1 MTERFRRGKNNR
13 GASLVMVLLT
23 VALIGIMVAIVL
35 VIVLLNYKMKAVD
48 SRSQANFY
56 TAETAVDEIKAG
68 LGSDVSDALSDSY
81 VLVMQQY
88 TASTQPERNT
98 LFKNSYATDLR
109 DALVDTTRAGESQEY
124 YSLTKLTNYVTAEH
138 LYDDATQ
145 TGIKVEAA
153 TDKEPVLAFTTKGV
167 ILKNLMVTYY
177 DKNNY
182 ESRVKTDILLS
193 FPDID
198 FTQTSTSPNLLEYA
212 LVADRSLSLDSTAG
226 STVVTGS
233 LYGGKNGIT
242 LPTSSDLTVKN
253 GKTIM
258 TNGDITLAAGAS
270 LTTDSS
276 AGLWARNLRITS
288 GKLDLSG
295 STYIAN
301 DLAVKDQSK
310 AASTI
315 RLSGAY
321 YGFGNP
327 DTAKE
332 SNYIKDTSQTSTVA
346 QNPANYSSAILIN
359 GVNVGID
366 LSRLS
371 RLMLS
376 GNSYVGVTLE
386 NASLASAQNAGD
398 IRMGESLSVKS
409 SQVAYLVPDKY
420 VGTGSAE
427 EISNPMTMSQ
437 YETLKAEV
445 EAGTAAYVD
454 TAALKAAV
462 GATGYQTAFYPFAGG
477 SIVYFYMTFDNAD
490 TASAYFQNY
499 YKVNKEK
506 TDDYMKLYTT
516 GITYSSSASAVFNL
530 YGNAMVY
537 SASSGGNLK
546 EDTNSAESNAVLKER
561 QTGMQD
567 MFGALGIKLIT
578 GYVNLTETEKT
589 AGDVFTNLVYT
600 SNLQQAVYTKDTG
613 SHLVYAF
620 NTANTNLR
628 GILSTASEIT
638 LKPGSINGDNSTN
651 VVIDNASKG
660 IITIY
665 LGDEASA
672 DSKKMRVLVT
682 TGNVTVES
690 GCDYHGLILAAGDV
704 TVKGGAK
711 ISSSAEDVAKV
722 LQVRDTS
729 GSRMMDY
736 LKDADAYVLSGAASG
751 QAASSAGNI
760 DISSLIVYRH
770 WKKE

>member
-109 DALVDTTRAGESQEY
+109 EALEDTTRAGESQEY
-124 YSLTKLTNYVTAEH
+124 YNLTKLTNYVTAEH
-138 LYDDATQ
+138 LFDDATQ

-212 LVADRSLSLDSTAG
+212 LVADKSMSLDETAG
-226 STVVTGS
+226 NTVITGS

-242 LPTSSDLTVKN
+242 LPTASSLTVKS

-258 TNGDITLAAGAS
+258 TNSDITLNAGAS

-288 GKLDLSG
+288 GRLDLAG

-301 DLAVKDQSK
+301 DLTVKDQNR

-315 RLSGAY
+315 SLSGAY

-332 SNYIKDTSQTSTVA
+332 SNYIKDTSQAAAVSK
-346 QNPANYSSAILIN
+346 NPADYSSAILIN
-359 GVNVGID
+359 GVNVGMD

-376 GNSYVGVTLE
+376 GNSYVGVTLK
-386 NASLASAQNAGD
+386 NTSLTSNQNTDD

-427 EISNPMTMSQ
+427 EISNPMTLSQ
-437 YETLKAEV
+437 YQTLKSEV
-445 EAGTAAYVD
+445 DAGKAAYVD
-454 TAALKAAV
+454 TDALKSAV
-462 GATGYQTAFYPFAGG
+462 GASGYQTAFYPYAGG

-499 YKVNKEK
+499 YSVNKDRI
-506 TDDYMKLYTT
+506 DDYLKFYTT

-537 SASSGGNLK
+537 NAAGGSLM
-546 EDTNSAESNAVLKER
+546 EDTNSAESSAVLKER

-578 GYVNLTETEKT
+578 GYVNLTGTEKT
-589 AGDVFTNLVYT
+589 ADDVFTNLVYT
-600 SNLQQAVYTKDTG
+600 SNLGQAVYTKDTG

-620 NTANTNLR
+620 NTSNTNLR

-651 VVIDNASKG
+651 VVVDDASKG
-660 IITIY
+660 IISIY
-665 LGDEASA
+665 LGDETSA
-672 DSKKMRVLVT
+672 ASKKMRVLIT
-682 TGNVTVES
+682 TGNVIVES

-704 TVKGGAK
+704 TVKGGAR
-711 ISSSAEDVAKV
+711 ITAAAEDVAKV
-722 LQVRDTS
+722 LQVKDS
-729 GSRMMDY
+729 SNNRMMDY

-751 QAASSAGNI
+751 QAAASGSSI
-760 DISSLIVYRH
+760 DVSSLIVYRH